1 MGPSEGH
8 GHQPVCSQRD
18 LAYLCAHR
26 KVTDWRLIFGAKEV
40 EWGTNKPVKPPLQ
53 ERYVE
58 KIIIHEKYSA
68 SSEANDIALMKI
80 TPPVTCGHFIGPGCL
95 PQFRAGPPRVPQTCW
110 VAGWGFLQE
119 NGKYGW
125 ANPVDVVLGEGGI
138 LCCVPEPY
146 PVPSPVL

>member
-58 KIIIHEKYSA
+58 KIIIHE
-68 SSEANDIALMKI
+68 
-80 TPPVTCGHFIGPGCL
+80 F
-95 PQFRAGPPRVPQTCW
+95 PRH
-110 VAGWGFLQE
+110 AGWLAGDSYKRLVSTAGQT
-119 NGKYGW
+119 
-125 ANPVDVVLGEGGI
+125 
-138 LCCVPEPY
+138 
-146 PVPSPVL
+146 PSTWS